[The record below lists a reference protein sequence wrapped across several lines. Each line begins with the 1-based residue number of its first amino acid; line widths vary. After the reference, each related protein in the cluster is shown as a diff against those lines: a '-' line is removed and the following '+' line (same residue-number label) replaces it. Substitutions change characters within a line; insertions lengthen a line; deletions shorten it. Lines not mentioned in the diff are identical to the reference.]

1 MVQLVMH
8 IILQPRPEG
17 EGGSRAM
24 QAALDDAGIE
34 AKMFNILM
42 HMAQVHL

>member
-8 IILQPRPEG
+8 IITAPAPEG

-24 QAALDDAGIE
+24 QRLDDAGI
-34 AKMFNILM
+34 KRCSIS
-42 HMAQVHL
+42 